1 MSSLEDFSKSDRAFP
16 NASRDKKKHP
26 KGWEPGIDTARKE
39 ITSRPMS
46 KAMNPA
52 DHRWDK
58 YLEELGFNPKE
69 FEIIEPFEIRSWDSN
84 TADGKDTFYYY
95 KAKIISK
102 NQINDKDF
110 DFKSLLKEIKSSK
123 PKPQVIDGE
132 SSFIVCLS
140 DWQMGKRDGDG
151 TEGIVKR
158 VEQMIPDV
166 TARIKQLRKDGVDLS
181 NLYVFGLG
189 DIVEGCEGHYD
200 MQTFSVE
207 YDLRRQKM
215 IARRLLVKALKT
227 WAPLFNNVV
236 VACVPGNHGENR
248 NQKGKSFTTFGDN
261 FDVSIFDEAA
271 EIFKENDIYKHIKFV
286 IPENDLWLTLD
297 VSGTIIGLAHG
308 HQFRTGGR
316 YSHQKAVNWLS
327 GQAFG
332 MTEMGD
338 ADILISGHFHHLFV
352 INEGK
357 RTLMQCPSVD
367 GGSDWFENISG
378 KSSYAGTLTFCI
390 TPGKPQLQ
398 WDHLQVL

>member
-1 MSSLEDFSKSDRAFP
+1 MSSLEDYAKSERAFQ
-16 NASRDKKKHP
+16 NAKRLKGNHP
-26 KGWEPGIDTARKE
+26 KGWEPRIDTSKKE
-39 ITSRPMS
+39 IVS
-46 KAMNPA
+46 KPQKKAGNPQ

-58 YLEELGFNPKE
+58 YLEELGFNPDE

-84 TADGKDTFYYY
+84 TENGKDTFYYY

-102 NQINDKDF
+102 HAVNDRDF
-110 DFKSLLKEIKSSK
+110 DFKSLLSEIKKSK
-123 PKPQVIDGE
+123 PKPQTINGK
-132 SSFIVCLS
+132 SSMLVCLS

-151 TEGIVKR
+151 TKGIVER
-158 VEQMIPDV
+158 IEQMIPDV
-166 TARIKQLRKDGVDLS
+166 TARIKELRKSGVDLAH
-181 NLYVFGLG
+181 LYVVGLG
-189 DIVEGCEGHYD
+189 DIVEGCEGFYP
-200 MQTFSVE
+200 MQEHSVE

-215 IARRLLVKALKT
+215 IARRLLVKSLKA
-227 WAPLFNNVV
+227 WAPLFKNVV

-248 NQKGKSFTTFGDN
+248 KNGKAFTTFGDN
-261 FDVSIFDEAA
+261 FDVAIFDEAA
-271 EIFKENDIYKHIKFV
+271 EIFQENPAYKHIKFV

-316 YSHQKAVNWLS
+316 YSHQKAVAWLS

-352 INEGK
+352 VNEGK

-367 GGSDWFENISG
+367 GGSEWFENMTG
-378 KSSYAGTLTFCI
+378 KSSYAGTLTFSI
-390 TPGKPQLQ
+390 TPGKTQLP
-398 WDHLQVL
+398 WDNLKVL

>member
-1 MSSLEDFSKSDRAFP
+1 MSSLEDYAKSERAFQ
-16 NASRDKKKHP
+16 NAKRLKGKHP
-26 KGWEPGIDTARKE
+26 KGWEPRIDTSKKE
-39 ITSRPMS
+39 IVS
-46 KAMNPA
+46 KPQKKAGNPQ

-58 YLEELGFNPKE
+58 YLEELGFNPDE

-84 TADGKDTFYYY
+84 TENGKDTFYYY

-102 NQINDKDF
+102 HAVNDKDF
-110 DFKSLLKEIKSSK
+110 DFKSLLSEIKKSK
-123 PKPQVIDGE
+123 PKPQTINGK
-132 SSFIVCLS
+132 SSMIVCLS

-151 TEGIVKR
+151 TKGIVQR
-158 VEQMIPDV
+158 IEQMIPDV
-166 TARIKQLRKDGVDLS
+166 TARIKELRKNGVDLAH
-181 NLYVFGLG
+181 LYVVGLG
-189 DIVEGCEGHYD
+189 DIVEGCEGFYA
-200 MQTFSVE
+200 MQEHSVE

-215 IARRLLVKALKT
+215 IARRLLVKSLKA
-227 WAPLFNNVV
+227 WAPLFKNVV

-248 NQKGKSFTTFGDN
+248 KNGKAFTTFGDN
-261 FDVSIFDEAA
+261 FDVAIFDEAA
-271 EIFKENDIYKHIKFV
+271 EIFQENPAYKHVKFV

-316 YSHQKAVNWLS
+316 YSHQKAVAWLS

-352 INEGK
+352 VNEGK

-367 GGSDWFENISG
+367 GGSEWFENMTG
-378 KSSYAGTLTFCI
+378 KSSYAGTLTFSI
-390 TPGKPQLQ
+390 TPGKTQLP
-398 WDHLQVL
+398 WDNLKVL

>member
-1 MSSLEDFSKSDRAFP
+1 MSSLEDYAKSERAFQ
-16 NASRDKKKHP
+16 NAKRLKGNHP
-26 KGWEPGIDTARKE
+26 KGWEPRIDTSKKE
-39 ITSRPMS
+39 IVS
-46 KAMNPA
+46 KPQKKAGNPQ

-58 YLEELGFNPKE
+58 YLEELGFNPDE

-84 TADGKDTFYYY
+84 TENGKDTFYYY

-102 NQINDKDF
+102 YAVNDRDF
-110 DFKSLLKEIKSSK
+110 DFKSLLSEIKKSK
-123 PKPQVIDGE
+123 PKAQTIKGK
-132 SSFIVCLS
+132 SSMIVCLS

-151 TEGIVKR
+151 TKGIVAR
-158 VEQMIPDV
+158 IEQMIPDV
-166 TARIKQLRKDGVDLS
+166 TARIKELRKSGVDLAH
-181 NLYVFGLG
+181 LYVVGLG
-189 DIVEGCEGHYD
+189 DIVEGCDGFYP
-200 MQTFSVE
+200 MQEHSVE

-215 IARRLLVKALKT
+215 IARRLLVKSLKE
-227 WAPLFNNVV
+227 WAPLFKNVE

-248 NQKGKSFTTFGDN
+248 KNGKAFTTFGDN
-261 FDVSIFDEAA
+261 FDVAIFDEAA
-271 EIFKENDIYKHIKFV
+271 EIFQENPAYKHVKFV

-316 YSHQKAVNWLS
+316 YSHQKAVAWLS

-352 INEGK
+352 VNEGK

-367 GGSDWFENISG
+367 GGSEWYENMTG
-378 KSSYAGTLTFCI
+378 KSSYAGTLTFSI
-390 TPGKPQLQ
+390 TPGKTQLQ
-398 WDHLQVL
+398 WDNLKVL